1 MSGLAGLKSSVST
14 TGGIRTR
21 GRLKAGHCTVSGTDT
36 DPGHARGKW
45 SAGWPEGS
53 PPRCS

>member
-21 GRLKAGHCTVSGTDT
+21 GRLKAGHCTVSGTAT

-45 SAGWPEGS
+45 SFTLTIRP
-53 PPRCS
+53 